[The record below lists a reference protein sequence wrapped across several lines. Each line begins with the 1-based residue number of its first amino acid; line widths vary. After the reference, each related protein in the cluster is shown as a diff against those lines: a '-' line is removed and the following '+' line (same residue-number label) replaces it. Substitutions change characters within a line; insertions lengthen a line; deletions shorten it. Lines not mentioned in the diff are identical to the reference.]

1 MRDDRGGIGPA
12 RTIAICVVVLI
23 IVVSAWVGWLIAGR
37 IDAASS
43 VATIL
48 CTGLLVGFVAL
59 LSRLGVIR
67 VQVNLPQWLRR
78 AEDASLP
85 EPKRSDA
92 VRRVLDL
99 SEEEAR
105 HFRQERIGT
114 EHLLLGIMRE
124 GGEGTRALSASGITL
139 EALIRSVDTVSGV
152 GAAAEGVEP
161 TLSLPA
167 RRVVE
172 NAGVLARA
180 QHSRTVQVRHL
191 LIALAQ
197 EHGGVAAGILE
208 HFGCTA
214 ASLQMAFGSSRH

>member
-1 MRDDRGGIGPA
+1 MRDDRGSIGPA

-23 IVVSAWVGWLIAGR
+23 VVVSAWVGWLIAGQV
-37 IDAASS
+37 DAAST
-43 VATIL
+43 VATLL
-48 CTGLLVGFVAL
+48 CAGLLIAVFAL
-59 LSRLGVIR
+59 LARVGTLR
-67 VQVNLPQWLRR
+67 VQVNLPRWLRR
-78 AEDASLP
+78 AEEASLP

-92 VRRVLDL
+92 VRRVLEL
-99 SEEEAR
+99 SGEEAR

-124 GGEGTRALSASGITL
+124 GGEGTRALSSRGVTL

-152 GAAAEGVEP
+152 GSAAEGTEP

-167 RRVVE
+167 RRAME

-180 QHSRTVQVRHL
+180 QRSRSVQVRHL

-214 ASLQMAFGSSRH
+214 ATLQTAFGASRH